1 MCGSTLFL
9 RGNVLVSDSKNCR
22 LQLFSAG
29 GEFVKMAAI
38 LSTKPFGLVRWA
50 SETFPSIL
58 LFSSTKLRRQ
68 DCGELGQFV
77 VVACGLYL
85 GPAYKSKKK
94 VSIVRY
100 KVLPAWS
107 VEARSRRK
115 VQETIAMAWLLGPN
129 LTNKNLSSCKIS
141 PRCNYCVL
149 FAISFASVWSTP
161 NIFPHCG
168 K

>member
-50 SETFPSIL
+50 SERLFPLIF
-58 LFSSTKLRRQ
+58 FSSTKLRRQ

-107 VEARSRRK
+107 VAQGERSNRPLQRPGCL
-115 VQETIAMAWLLGPN
+115 VRIWPTSICLLKGFR
-129 LTNKNLSSCKIS
+129 LGAITV
-141 PRCNYCVL
+141 VL
-149 FAISFASVWSTP
+149 FAISISFASVWSTP